1 MRENLTYDEI
11 EPGATAGLTR
21 LCAADDLFAFAH
33 CSGNHNP
40 LHLADRDGD
49 GDGVAEAEAPSLW
62 VASLISALLGWRLPG
77 PGVALERLDLR
88 FEGRACAGEEL
99 RAEVEVLEK
108 LGEGRVRF
116 AVSVSRP
123 ADGARLLTGEAV
135 ARAPLKKLRFAETE
149 IPGLTVQRHMH
160 FDRLIAQAR
169 ALGSVSIAVASAGG
183 VSALAGALEAAEAGL
198 IRPILV
204 GDPTRIAE
212 AASELGADLGAFEI
226 VAADTE
232 EHAAEAAVA
241 LVREGRAEALMKGNL
256 HTDHLLRAILDR
268 THGLR
273 AGRRLTHVFVMDVPG
288 LGRPLLIS
296 DAAIN
301 IAPDLETKA
310 DIVRNAIDCARAI
323 GIEVPKVGVLSA
335 VELVNPA
342 IPSSM
347 DAALLSKMAERGQIT
362 GGLVDGPLAMDNAV
376 DLGAARTKGIKSM
389 VAGRADALIAPN
401 LDAGNMI
408 AKELAYIA
416 HAEAAG
422 VVLGARAPVVLTSR
436 ADGPEAR
443 LASCAVA
450 ALCQAWSAGN
460 R

>member
-11 EPGATAGLTR
+11 EPGASASLTR

-40 LHLADRDGD
+40 MHLADRDGD
-49 GDGVAEAEAPSLW
+49 GDGVAEAEAPRLW

-88 FEGRACAGEEL
+88 FEGVARAGEEL
-99 RAEVEVLEK
+99 RAEVEALEK
-108 LGEGRVRF
+108 LGDGRLRF
-116 AVSVSRP
+116 AVSVTRP
-123 ADGARLLTGEAV
+123 ADGARLLAGEAV
-135 ARAPLKKLRFAETE
+135 ARAPEKKMRFEETE
-149 IPGLTVQRHMH
+149 IPGLTVQRHAH

-169 ALGSVSIAVASAGG
+169 GLGEVVMAVAAAEGASALG
-183 VSALAGALEAAEAGL
+183 GALEAAEAGL
-198 IRPILV
+198 ARPILV
-204 GDPTRIAE
+204 GDPTKIAE
-212 AASELGADLGAFEI
+212 AASEIGADLGGYEI
-226 VAADTE
+226 VSAQGPEA
-232 EHAAEAAVA
+232 AAEAAVA
-241 LVREGRAEALMKGNL
+241 LVRDGRAQALMKGNL
-256 HTDHLLRAILDR
+256 HTDDLLRAVLDR
-268 THGLR
+268 AHGLR

-288 LGRPLLIS
+288 LGHPLLIS

-323 GIEVPKVGVLSA
+323 GIETPKVGVLSA
-335 VELVNPA
+335 VEVVNPA
-342 IPSSM
+342 IPSSL

-389 VAGRADALIAPN
+389 VAGRAEVLIAPN

-422 VVLGARAPVVLTSR
+422 VVLGARAPIVLTSR
-436 ADGPEAR
+436 ADGPKAR

-450 ALCQAWSAGN
+450 ALCRAWAAGS

>member
-1 MRENLTYDEI
+1 M
-11 EPGATAGLTR
+11 
-21 LCAADDLFAFAH
+21 
-33 CSGNHNP
+33 
-40 LHLADRDGD
+40 
-49 GDGVAEAEAPSLW
+49 
-62 VASLISALLGWRLPG
+62 
-77 PGVALERLDLR
+77 
-88 FEGRACAGEEL
+88 
-99 RAEVEVLEK
+99 
-108 LGEGRVRF
+108 
-116 AVSVSRP
+116 
-123 ADGARLLTGEAV
+123 
-135 ARAPLKKLRFAETE
+135 
-149 IPGLTVQRHMH
+149 
-160 FDRLIAQAR
+160 
-169 ALGSVSIAVASAGG
+169 
-183 VSALAGALEAAEAGL
+183 
-198 IRPILV
+198 
-204 GDPTRIAE
+204 
-212 AASELGADLGAFEI
+212 
-226 VAADTE
+226 
-232 EHAAEAAVA
+232 
-241 LVREGRAEALMKGNL
+241 
-256 HTDHLLRAILDR
+256 
-268 THGLR
+268 
-273 AGRRLTHVFVMDVPG
+273 FVMDVPG

-422 VVLGARAPVVLTSR
+422 VVLGARAP
-436 ADGPEAR
+436 A
-443 LASCAVA
+443 
-450 ALCQAWSAGN
+450 
-460 R
+460 